1 MIEETSYQDSNVAK
15 QYLEFT
21 NSENGKI
28 QQEVIWDVIEK
39 TLQGFMTTS
48 ERSNDPAENLP
59 LSVLDAGCG
68 GGWLSA
74 KLSETLGTGSQI
86 FGCDFSKELISYA
99 KETYPQTKFSNTKFE
114 VADIISPLP
123 YAEAQFDVVIFNMAG
138 HDVSDLPAA
147 MNNLSKVCKPD
158 GKLLVTIANPYYAF
172 PVGVWKR
179 GLLGVLLK
187 RMPKLNLRSYFE
199 FTRVESRKFIWN
211 HSFPS
216 YFYTVP
222 EYINTAKLAQFSLQQ
237 MQDLETKNSSENF
250 DLRYRLF
257 HFPMLLFI
265 VFKKTLE

>member
-1 MIEETSYQDSNVAK
+1 MIDETSYQDSSVAK

-21 NSENGKI
+21 NYENGKI
-28 QQEVIWDVIEK
+28 QQEVIFEAIASTFSVEE
-39 TLQGFMTTS
+39 LSQGKS
-48 ERSNDPAENLP
+48 P
-59 LSVLDAGCG
+59 LKVLDAGCG
-68 GGWLSA
+68 GGWLTA
-74 KLSETLGTGSQI
+74 RLAETLSENSKVI
-86 FGCDFSKELISYA
+86 GCDFSEDLISYA
-99 KETYPQTKFSNTKFE
+99 KEIYPQTKFPNTEFD
-114 VADIISPLP
+114 VADITSPLP
-123 YAEAQFDVVIFNMAG
+123 YEEAHFDVVIFNMAG
-138 HDVSDLPAA
+138 HDVNDLPAA
-147 MNNLSKVCKPD
+147 MENLSKVCKPN

-187 RMPKLNLRSYFE
+187 RMPKLTLRPYFE
-199 FTRVESRKFIWN
+199 FTRGESRKFIWN

-222 EYINTAKLAQFSLQQ
+222 EYINTAKQAQFCLEQ

-257 HFPMLLFI
+257 HFPMLLFM